1 MTALAEK
8 LKPQLTTLSSA
19 DRAELA
25 SYLLESLDGPTDAN
39 ADQAWATELLQRAG
53 EVRTGRALVCLATH
67 SAQSIVATRT
77 SRTASSGR

>member
-25 SYLLESLDGPTDAN
+25 SYLLESLDGPPDAN
-39 ADQAWATELLQRAG
+39 AAQAWEAELIQRAD
-53 EVRTGRALVCLATH
+53 EVRSGRAQGRPANEVFAELRKRH
-67 SAQSIVATRT
+67 S
-77 SRTASSGR
+77 

>member
-25 SYLLESLDGPTDAN
+25 SYLLESLDGPPDAN
-39 ADQAWATELLQRAG
+39 AAQAWEAELIQRAD
-53 EVRTGRALVCLATH
+53 EVRSGRAQGRPANEVFADLRKRH
-67 SAQSIVATRT
+67 S
-77 SRTASSGR
+77 